1 MSEYKRLD
9 DIERREHRDL
19 RMQWFVATV
28 LMASIAAVVVAMA
41 SGP

>member
-19 RMQWFVATV
+19 RWQWLVGGALAVLMTATV
-28 LMASIAAVVVAMA
+28 VALCL
-41 SGP
+41 GP